1 MATHKTLLTS
11 SVQVA
16 YTVVNTIMH
25 MHALC
30 RKMADYIWPFNG
42 ESAGSLQ
49 LMSGFREKLTSFW
62 TSIAH

>member
-16 YTVVNTIMH
+16 YTVVNTIMY
-25 MHALC
+25 MQALC

-49 LMSGFREKLTSFW
+49 LSGFREKPTSFW